1 MCSQFPWS
9 WSYSFYGKSVI
20 FRKCLSCLSGA
31 DNEAESDIFVGKKCF
46 FFQNPRKCLSGEE
59 LSDALPVTNLSTLL
73 TGYFAE
79 LKP

>member
-31 DNEAESDIFVGKKCF
+31 DNEAESDIFVGKKGCF
-46 FFQNPRKCLSGEE
+46 SEPKKMPQWGGVERCPACDKSVYPTDRVFCR
-59 LSDALPVTNLSTLL
+59 A
-73 TGYFAE
+73 
-79 LKP
+79 

>member
-1 MCSQFPWS
+1 M
-9 WSYSFYGKSVI
+9 I
-20 FRKCLSCLSGA
+20 FRKCLSCLSGV
-31 DNEAESDIFVGKKCF
+31 DNEAESDIFVGKNDV
-46 FFQNPRKCLSGEE
+46 FQNPRKCLSGEE

>member
-1 MCSQFPWS
+1 MFVESSQLS
-9 WSYSFYGKSVI
+9 LVLVGKSVL
-20 FRKCLSCLSGA
+20 FRKCLSSLRVYLTMKQK
-31 DNEAESDIFVGKKCF
+31 SDIFVKKNEI
-46 FFQNPRKCLSGEE
+46 FQNQRKCLSGEE